1 MLVNLSKNELSLILH
16 LLEEYDL
23 DGNGNLGFDPEY
35 REDIDNIFEVLEGT
49 VDKFYGYN
57 ANDVAKCV
65 IDTNGDYAECVDRLV
80 DSMEITEFQEELEV
94 NKFIRDNQ

>member
-35 REDIDNIFEVLEGT
+35 REDIDSLQSKLKPLL
-49 VDKFYGYN
+49 D
-57 ANDVAKCV
+57 AC
-65 IDTNGDYAECVDRLV
+65 ECQAQKQ
-80 DSMEITEFQEELEV
+80 QE
-94 NKFIRDNQ
+94 D